1 MIKNIILDIGNVL
14 VRFMPDESMRR
25 LGIPEEKIPA
35 LLNATVYSPLWVE
48 LDRGIIPET
57 DVINMMKENTPELAK
72 DIQTFYDE
80 GKEYLVE
87 SFDYSFDWINSFKR
101 KGYKVYLLSNYPVS
115 YFENHIKN
123 NRFSFLNT
131 NDDTINSSINNI
143 SVTTSNDM
151 TDSSINDIIS
161 TDTNDTTST
170 PINSIIDGKIV
181 SGYVKMVKPDHDIY
195 ELLLSTYKLNADE
208 CVFLDDRMENVE
220 AAREVGMHA
229 LRFTDIEET
238 DRRLTPL
245 LQKP

>member
-25 LGIPEEKIPA
+25 LGIPDEKIPA
-35 LLNATVYSPLWVE
+35 LLDATVYSPLWVE
-48 LDRGIIPET
+48 LDRGVISET
-57 DVINMMKENTPELAK
+57 DVINMMKEKTPELAK
-72 DIQTFYDE
+72 DIQSFYDE

-115 YFENHIKN
+115 YFENHIRN

-131 NDDTINSSINNI
+131 NDDTINSIIN
-143 SVTTSNDM
+143 TTSDTTN
-151 TDSSINDIIS
+151 NDIIS
-161 TDTNDTTST
+161 TS
-170 PINSIIDGKIV
+170 INSIIDGKIV

-238 DRRLTPL
+238 EHRLTPL

>member
-25 LGIPEEKIPA
+25 LGIPDEKIPA
-35 LLNATVYSPLWVE
+35 LLDATVYSPLWVE
-48 LDRGIIPET
+48 LDRGVISET
-57 DVINMMKENTPELAK
+57 DVINMMKEKTPELAK
-72 DIQTFYDE
+72 DIQSFYDE

-115 YFENHIKN
+115 YFENHIRN

-131 NDDTINSSINNI
+131 NDDTINSIIN
-143 SVTTSNDM
+143 TTSDTTN
-151 TDSSINDIIS
+151 NDIIS
-161 TDTNDTTST
+161 TS
-170 PINSIIDGKIV
+170 INSIIDGKIV

-195 ELLLSTYKLNADE
+195 KLLLSTYKLNADE

-238 DRRLTPL
+238 EHRLTPL